1 MTAGHRA
8 LANEIER
15 IARADTLLV
24 CLDFDGTI
32 CELSPD
38 AYAVTPNPEAL
49 RAARTLM
56 ALPGT
61 QVAVLSGR
69 HLEGLRR
76 VVGLEKP
83 VVLVG
88 SHGAETTA
96 GAPQLAP
103 ADRAY
108 LDDIARQ
115 LEAIA
120 TPPAFVESKPYQR
133 VIHVAALAETDPEL
147 AEDILARAR
156 ALATP
161 GRPVLSG
168 HNIVEF
174 SAIEVTK
181 GSWLREHKKDFAATL
196 FAGDD
201 TTDETALRALGP
213 ADLGIKVGPKP
224 TVATHRVAGVDE
236 MAQVLTRLAE
246 ARRQSALG

>member
-1 MTAGHRA
+1 MTVSHRA
-8 LANEIER
+8 LADEIER

-83 VVLVG
+83 VMLVG

-120 TPPAFVESKPYQR
+120 TPLGLRGVQALPARHPR
-133 VIHVAALAETDPEL
+133 R
-147 AEDILARAR
+147 RAR
-156 ALATP
+156 RDRPRAGGGHPRPRPRP
-161 GRPVLSG
+161 G
-168 HNIVEF
+168 
-174 SAIEVTK
+174 
-181 GSWLREHKKDFAATL
+181 
-196 FAGDD
+196 
-201 TTDETALRALGP
+201 
-213 ADLGIKVGPKP
+213 
-224 TVATHRVAGVDE
+224 
-236 MAQVLTRLAE
+236 
-246 ARRQSALG
+246 